1 MQRIES
7 RHNPRLRELAR
18 LIASSRERRKSR
30 RCVLEGAHL
39 IEVYCDR
46 RGPPESLVVV
56 DELAARPDLAALA
69 ARVPAARTLV
79 VSRRLFAELASLP
92 DEVGVLAVVPVPE
105 SNAAGGFANVEGD
118 AASTVAATGADMCFL
133 LLEEVQD
140 PGNVGT
146 LLRTAAAAGVDRV
159 VLSPGCAFAW
169 APRALRA
176 GQGAQF
182 LTRIDEDADL
192 PVWCA
197 RFGGRGGRIV
207 ATVAR
212 GGIAPWDADLRGS
225 VAIAIGNEG
234 SGLSP
239 DLVGHAA
246 VRVTMPLA
254 PGSESLNAAAAAAVV
269 LFERR
274 RQLAQN
280 R

>member
-105 SNAAGGFANVEGD
+105 VVAADGLPNAAGTD
-118 AASTVAATGADMCFL
+118 ACFL

>member
-39 IEVYCDR
+39 VEVYCER
-46 RGPPESLVVV
+46 YGPPESMVVV
-56 DELAARPDLAALA
+56 DDLVARPDFASLV

-79 VSRRLFAELASLP
+79 VPRRLFAELASLP
-92 DEVGVLAVVPVPE
+92 DDVGVLAVVPVPE
-105 SNAAGGFANVEGD
+105 PAAPAGSE
-118 AASTVAATGADMCFL
+118 SCFL

-140 PGNVGT
+140 PGNIGT

-182 LTRIDEDADL
+182 LTRIDEDAEL
-192 PVWCA
+192 SAWCDRFDA
-197 RFGGRGGRIV
+197 RGWRLV

-212 GGIAPWDADLRGS
+212 DGVAPWDADLRGR
-225 VAIAIGNEG
+225 VAIAVGNEG
-234 SGLSP
+234 SGLSA
-239 DLVGHAA
+239 DLVARSA
-246 VRVTMPLA
+246 VRVTIALA
-254 PGSESLNAAAAAAVV
+254 PGSESLNAAAAAAIV

-274 RQLAQN
+274 RQLGA
-280 R
+280 RISALRDDR

>member
-39 IEVYCDR
+39 VEVYCDR
-46 RGPPESLVVV
+46 YGPPESMVVV
-56 DELAARPDLAALA
+56 GELAARPDLAALV
-69 ARVPAARTLV
+69 ARVPRARTLV
-79 VSRRLFAELASLP
+79 VPRHLFAELASLP
-92 DEVGVLAVVPVPE
+92 DDVGVLAVVPVPE
-105 SNAAGGFANVEGD
+105 VIAAADSD
-118 AASTVAATGADMCFL
+118 ACFL

-159 VLSPGCAFAW
+159 VLSSGCAFAW

-182 LTRIDEDADL
+182 LTRIDEEADL
-192 PVWCA
+192 PAWCD
-197 RFGGRGGRIV
+197 RFGARGGRIA

-212 GGIAPWDADLRGS
+212 GGVAPWDADLSGR

-239 DLVGHAA
+239 DLVARAA
-246 VRVTMPLA
+246 VRVTIPLA

-274 RQLAQN
+274 RQLA
-280 R
+280 

>member
-7 RHNPRLRELAR
+7 RHNARLRELAR

-46 RGPPESLVVV
+46 HGLPESMVVV
-56 DELAARPDLAALA
+56 DELAARPDLAALV
-69 ARVPAARTLV
+69 ARVPGARTLV
-79 VSRRLFAELASLP
+79 VPRHLFAELASLP
-92 DEVGVLAVVPVPE
+92 DDVGVLAVVPVPE
-105 SNAAGGFANVEGD
+105 P
-118 AASTVAATGADMCFL
+118 VAATGTDACFV
-133 LLEEVQD
+133 LLEAVQD

-192 PVWCA
+192 PAWCA

-212 GGIAPWDADLRGS
+212 GGVAPWDADLRGQ

-239 DLVGHAA
+239 DLAARAA
-246 VRVTMPLA
+246 VRVTIPLA

-274 RQLAQN
+274 RQLDGAGG
-280 R
+280 